1 MENNSIFAN
10 RLRKNFKHLKK
21 WISREKLEAYRLYDM
36 DMPEYPYIVD
46 IYKDNAVLYERG
58 TKDVEESLRQKH
70 LNEVFKGITDVV
82 GIEENHIVFKVRQK
96 QAGKNQYEK
105 HDTSKNRFAVTE
117 NNYQLYVNLHDYLDT
132 GLFLDHRPL
141 RTILLETARGKDVL
155 NLFCYTGSISVA
167 AAKAGALVTS
177 VDMSNTYI
185 NWAKENFKL
194 NGLKTNIHEF
204 FVQNTFDFLRE
215 DRERYDIVILDPPSF
230 SNSKKMTGV
239 FDVQRDHSG
248 LVRMCMD
255 RLKFDGV
262 LYFSNNNRK
271 FKMDQEIL
279 DRFDV
284 RDISFKSIPQDF
296 RDKKIHKCFEIRF
309 KEKKKH

>member
-1 MENNSIFAN
+1 
-10 RLRKNFKHLKK
+10 
-21 WISREKLEAYRLYDM
+21 
-36 DMPEYPYIVD
+36 
-46 IYKDNAVLYERG
+46 
-58 TKDVEESLRQKH
+58 
-70 LNEVFKGITDVV
+70 
-82 GIEENHIVFKVRQK
+82 
-96 QAGKNQYEK
+96 
-105 HDTSKNRFAVTE
+105 
-117 NNYQLYVNLHDYLDT
+117 
-132 GLFLDHRPL
+132 
-141 RTILLETARGKDVL
+141 
-155 NLFCYTGSISVA
+155 
-167 AAKAGALVTS
+167 
-177 VDMSNTYI
+177 
-185 NWAKENFKL
+185 
-194 NGLKTNIHEF
+194 
-204 FVQNTFDFLRE
+204 
-215 DRERYDIVILDPPSF
+215 
-230 SNSKKMTGV
+230 MTGV